1 MLRGWNIIISQ
12 SAGVK
17 FWNIAVCFPHPG
29 ASAGHVC
36 RIVQP
41 ATPHMKN
48 ARFVSYPNL
57 HKQIWKAGAWCY
69 LKNWYCL
76 ASANDERSTFLNAR
90 WNAVAFGTGVC
101 VTENRKIFVP
111 ATQMLC
117 ANLDMKQT
125 GGFHTV
131 GGWSYGLEVSGWWY
145 GSTNTSGRC
154 ASMRNMRGDVFDFY
168 IIDLKELIFHP
179 L

>member
-1 MLRGWNIIISQ
+1 
-12 SAGVK
+12 
-17 FWNIAVCFPHPG
+17 
-29 ASAGHVC
+29 
-36 RIVQP
+36 
-41 ATPHMKN
+41 MKN

-57 HKQIWKAGAWCY
+57 HKQIWKAGAI
-69 LKNWYCL
+69 LL
-76 ASANDERSTFLNAR
+76 HGAGDRADSANYERITFLKAR
-90 WNAVAFGTGVC
+90 LHAVAFGTGVC
-101 VTENRKIFVP
+101 VQSKPQNFRTSYSN
-111 ATQMLC
+111 AC

-125 GGFHTV
+125 GGFHTG
-131 GGWSYGLEVSGWWY
+131 GGWSYGLEGSGWWY